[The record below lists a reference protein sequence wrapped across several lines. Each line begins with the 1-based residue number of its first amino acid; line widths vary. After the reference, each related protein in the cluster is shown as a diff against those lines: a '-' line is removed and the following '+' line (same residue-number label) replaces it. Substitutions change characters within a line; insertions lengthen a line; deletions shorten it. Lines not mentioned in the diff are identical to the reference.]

1 MTAYPERQKIVMWIN
16 LAVSAGA
23 TKFKACQVIGVSI
36 RTLQRWVKGEQ
47 VIEDQR
53 PLTTRPVPSNKL
65 TASEIDMIKQAC
77 LSSEFADTPPSRIV
91 PVLAD
96 RGQYIASES
105 SFYRIL
111 NADNLLSHRSRAKP
125 RGTYKKPKGFTATK
139 PNQVWSWDITHLPSR
154 VIGGR
159 FYLYL
164 IEDIYSRKIVGT
176 EVHDKET
183 GEYASE
189 LLQRAVWVEKNANTD
204 LVLHSDNGS
213 PMKSFTMQAKMYELG
228 VIPSHSRPRVS
239 NDNPFSESLF
249 RTLKYCPAWPGHGF
263 ENIETARRWV
273 GEFVGWYNNEHR
285 HSQIK
290 FVTPNQ
296 RHMEQDIE
304 ILKKRK
310 ILYEMKKSETPSRWS
325 GETRNWE
332 HIESVDLNP
341 EKEIVAA

>member
-1 MTAYPERQKIVMWIN
+1 MTAYPERQKLVMWIN

-53 PLTTRPVPSNKL
+53 PLTTRPVPTNKL
-65 TASEIDMIKQAC
+65 SASEVAMIKQAC
-77 LSSEFADTPPSRIV
+77 LSAEFADTPPSRIV

-111 NADNLLSHRSRAKP
+111 NADNLLSHRSRAK
-125 RGTYKKPKGFTATK
+125 GFTATK

-159 FYLYL
+159 FYLYM
-164 IEDIYSRKIVGT
+164 IEDIAEI
-176 EVHDKET
+176 HDKET
-183 GEYASE
+183 GE
-189 LLQRAVWVEKNANTD
+189 VEKNANTD

-228 VIPSHSRPRVS
+228 VIPSHSRPT
-239 NDNPFSESLF
+239 LF
-249 RTLKYCPAWPGHGF
+249 QNHFLGR
-263 ENIETARRWV
+263 
-273 GEFVGWYNNEHR
+273 
-285 HSQIK
+285 
-290 FVTPNQ
+290 
-296 RHMEQDIE
+296 
-304 ILKKRK
+304 
-310 ILYEMKKSETPSRWS
+310 
-325 GETRNWE
+325 
-332 HIESVDLNP
+332 
-341 EKEIVAA
+341 